1 MNRGN
6 VWSIYQASEDRI
18 TPIRIEVGGFACA
31 WLDIEEAE
39 DVLKQLKKVIKETKR
54 TARKWE
60 AWTRQ

>member
-39 DVLKQLKKVIKETKR
+39 DALKQLKKVIKDAKR
-54 TARKWE
+54 LKA
-60 AWTRQ
+60 

>member
-6 VWSIYQASEDRI
+6 VWSIYQAPKDQV

-39 DVLKQLKKVIKETKR
+39 AALKQLKKVIKDAKR
-54 TARKWE
+54 LKA
-60 AWTRQ
+60 